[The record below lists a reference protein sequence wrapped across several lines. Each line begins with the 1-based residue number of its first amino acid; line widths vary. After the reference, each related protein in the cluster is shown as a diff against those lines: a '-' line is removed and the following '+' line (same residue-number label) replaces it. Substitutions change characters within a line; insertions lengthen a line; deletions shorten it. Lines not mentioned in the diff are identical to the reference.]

1 MMGASRRVRTAGGV
15 SLAVRDEGTGPAAL
29 LLHGFTGSAE
39 TLSGVRDALRAS
51 HRVIRPDLV
60 GHGESDAPD
69 AAAAYTMPACVAQ
82 LGALLDALGVERAD
96 VIGYSMGGRVALSL
110 AATAPARVRSL
121 VLVGA
126 TAGLVA
132 EADRAA
138 RVAADEALA
147 RRILADGV
155 ERFVDEWMAL
165 PLFASQRRRL
175 GPEALAAARAQRL
188 RGRAKGLAGS
198 LRGMGTGAMPP
209 LHAAL
214 PRLAMPVLLVVGGED
229 AKFRDIAVEMAATI
243 PDAEVAIV
251 AEAGHAAHLEQPAAF
266 AEVLR
271 GFLHGVARRVAGAA
285 R

>member
-1 MMGASRRVRTAGGV
+1 MTSALRRVRTAGGV

-39 TLSGVRDALRAS
+39 TLTGVRDALRAS

-69 AAAAYTMPACVAQ
+69 DDAAYTMPACVAQ
-82 LGALLDALGVERAD
+82 LLALLDALEVERAD
-96 VIGYSMGGRVALSL
+96 VIGYSMGGRAALSL
-110 AATAPARVRSL
+110 AAAAPARVRSL
-121 VLVGA
+121 ALVGA
-126 TAGLVA
+126 TPGLAA

-138 RVAADEALA
+138 RQAADEALA

-155 ERFVDEWMAL
+155 EAFVDAWMAL
-165 PLFASQRRRL
+165 PLFASQQRL

-188 RGRAKGLAGS
+188 RCRAEGLAGS
-198 LRGMGTGAMPP
+198 LRGMGTGAMPA

-214 PRLAMPVLLVVGGED
+214 PRLAMPVLLVVGAED
-229 AKFRDIAVEMAATI
+229 TKFRDIAFEMAASI
-243 PDAEVAIV
+243 ADAEVAIV
-251 AEAGHAAHLEQPAAF
+251 AQAGHAAHLEQPAAF
-266 AEVLR
+266 AEVLL
-271 GFLHGVARRVAGAA
+271 GFLQGVARRPSGAL